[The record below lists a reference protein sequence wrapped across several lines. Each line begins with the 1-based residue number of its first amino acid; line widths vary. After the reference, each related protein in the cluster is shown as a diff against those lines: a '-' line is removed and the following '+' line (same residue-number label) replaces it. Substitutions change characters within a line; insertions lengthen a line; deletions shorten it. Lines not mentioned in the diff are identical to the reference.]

1 VTYRTEITRDA
12 IRTLAKLDKPVRR
25 RIQHAIDQL
34 QDDPR
39 LHGAVA
45 LRGLRGA
52 YRIRV
57 GDYRVIYSVDD
68 GELMVLVVDLASP
81 GNLPRSLSR
90 QAMA

>member
-1 VTYRTEITRDA
+1 VTYRIEITRDA
-12 IRTLAKLDKPVRR
+12 VRALAKLDKPVRR
-25 RIQHAIDQL
+25 RIQHAIDHL

-39 LHGAVA
+39 PPGAVA

-68 GELMVLVVDLASP
+68 GELMVLVVDL
-81 GNLPRSLSR
+81 GHRREIYRDL
-90 QAMA
+90 